1 MFYRVRTWPQN
12 DVTEFLCANIE
23 DQRLDIF
30 LFLRFWFLRKAW
42 LYGYLLTFLFI
53 TLISTGS
60 TWQSLLPIDTYYVP
74 SRHIL
79 KIFANEATDKGLISK
94 IYEQLMQLNI
104 NKYLNPKKW
113 AEDLNRYFS
122 EEDIQMANKH
132 MKRYSASKLL
142 ETSNQNYIEVLPH
155 TGHNGHHQK
164 KKIYKQ

>member
-1 MFYRVRTWPQN
+1 
-12 DVTEFLCANIE
+12 
-23 DQRLDIF
+23 
-30 LFLRFWFLRKAW
+30 
-42 LYGYLLTFLFI
+42 
-53 TLISTGS
+53 
-60 TWQSLLPIDTYYVP
+60 
-74 SRHIL
+74 
-79 KIFANEATDKGLISK
+79 
-94 IYEQLMQLNI
+94 MQVNI
-104 NKYLNPKKW
+104 NKYCNPKKW